1 MKIPLIYR
9 RIGNYLSA
17 IFLAAC
23 CFFGS
28 FLMFMT
34 SGSDLS
40 QIDVYNG
47 KVIEKGITIKNNSVG
62 GKDSFKSEI
71 FYLKISGLNQILAT
85 YKPLQDYSFFEKNI
99 KVGDNLKVYFQ
110 KSYDTIKPNLNLFQ
124 IEKEGIVLLK
134 KEELQNKER
143 IGGFIALFG
152 GFLLI
157 GIAIYEDKKYWK

>member
-62 GKDSFKSEI
+62 GKESFKSEI
-71 FYLKISGLNQILAT
+71 FYLKISGLSQILAI
-85 YKPLQDYSFFEKNI
+85 YKPSQDYSFFEKNI

-157 GIAIYEDKKYWK
+157 GIAIYEDKKYWN